1 MKRQAGVLIVVALA
15 LVALGQLAGRD
26 GAWAA
31 PGQSPERQSY
41 PSMTPSRRPGEP
53 TNTRASGPTQPP
65 GPPSGTPGPTVPTD
79 TPVAHTF
86 TPTPAE
92 PTPLP
97 PVETPSPTVDQGQAV
112 EPVPTLAPTA
122 SSTVPPAEVETA
134 TAPPLEGSGTDLP
147 APSDTEPSGIEVPAE
162 ATETPRPVQVSATLP
177 ADAGAPL
184 DEGVL
189 AALGRD
195 WMLICGLGLLI
206 LALLV
211 FILGYTLGRQRGKA

>member
-1 MKRQAGVLIVVALA
+1 MKRQVSVLIVVALA

-41 PSMTPSRRPGEP
+41 PSMTPSRRPGAP
-53 TNTRASGPTQPP
+53 TETRAPGPTQPP
-65 GPPSGTPGPTVPTD
+65 PVPSKTPAPAQPTH

-86 TPTPAE
+86 TPTPVP
-92 PTPLP
+92 PTPVPTL
-97 PVETPSPTVDQGQAV
+97 SPTVDAKDTV
-112 EPVPTLAPTA
+112 ESSPSLTPTPSLPGVPTET
-122 SSTVPPAEVETA
+122 ETA
-134 TAPPLEGSGTDLP
+134 AASPTY
-147 APSDTEPSGIEVPAE
+147 E
-162 ATETPRPVQVSATLP
+162 ATETMAPVPSATEPPQTGVPSEPGATRQPFELLVTLS
-177 ADAGAPL
+177 AGTGAPA

-206 LALLV
+206 LALLI
-211 FILGYTLGRQRGKA
+211 FILGYILGRRRGTG